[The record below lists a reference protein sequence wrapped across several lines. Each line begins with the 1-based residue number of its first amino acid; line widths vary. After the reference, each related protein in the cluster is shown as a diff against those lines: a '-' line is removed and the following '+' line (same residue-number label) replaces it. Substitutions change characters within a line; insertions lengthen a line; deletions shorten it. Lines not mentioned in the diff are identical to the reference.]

1 MQDFIAIAMAADARY
16 AQHAAVAMVSIAA
29 QAAHPEQIRFYF
41 LADAVPDNVLARMRA
56 SVEPLGSTL
65 QVVPYSN
72 ADREQLFVSGQLS
85 ATSYT
90 RLSVAEILPVE
101 VERVLYLDCDII
113 IMDDIAQLWQCD
125 LQGQAVGAIK
135 DFGIMASHKSWTQKQ
150 KFIPLRRDMAYFNA
164 GVLLLD
170 LQIWRQEGYGRTLLE
185 LVQKNHFPHH
195 DQDALNLLF
204 CGRWQ
209 ALPMRWNVIPPVYNM
224 FLKVLSRARFRREA
238 VHALQHPALIHYA
251 GGYKPWEYDL
261 HPGFNDLYYQYL
273 AQSAFRDAPM
283 PQFDARKKHRS
294 IARQMRRLQWGR
306 FWSHLCGGH
315 TDEVKG

>member
-41 LADAVPDNVLARMRA
+41 LADAVP
-56 SVEPLGSTL
+56 
-65 QVVPYSN
+65 YSN

-85 ATSYT
+85 PTAYT
-90 RLSVAEILPVE
+90 RLSLAEILPIE

-113 IMDDIAQLWQCD
+113 VRDDIAQLWQYD
-125 LQGQAVGAIK
+125 LQGQALGAVK
-135 DFGIMASHKSWTQKQ
+135 DFGIMASHKSWAQKCRLM
-150 KFIPLRRDMAYFNA
+150 PLHDGMDYFNS

-170 LQIWRQEGYGRTLLE
+170 LQMWRQEGYGQTLLDM
-185 LVQKNHFPHH
+185 VQKQRFPHH

-238 VHALQHPALIHYA
+238 VQA
-251 GGYKPWEYDL
+251 PWEYDL